1 MIEKSFE
8 TVSGIIHHWV
18 NDICPGRKTLIF
30 LPGLY
35 LTNTSKSPP
44 SKSSEQGLGDL
55 LVSGVAEASPDSPR
69 SGLLVTG
76 K

>member
-1 MIEKSFE
+1 MIEKTFE

-35 LTNTSKSPP
+35 LTNASKSPP

-55 LVSGVAEASPDSPR
+55 RPLTLSGFTEQESI
-69 SGLLVTG
+69 L
-76 K
+76 